1 MAIDIDKSITN
12 IYNSLISQKDV
23 TVETAITW
31 TAKLYAKA
39 ILDKYI
45 KDEPANVKTTT
56 PPNKSSLN

>member
-1 MAIDIDKSITN
+1 MN

-45 KDEPANVKTTT
+45 KDEPENVKTTT
-56 PPNKSSLN
+56 PNNKSSLN